1 MTILDV
7 RRRDAAK
14 VDRCLSSDGLR
25 GIRWCYNANIFTRG
39 ANHLDYR
46 REEQACSRISGGIS
60 DDIHSRWPSKSYPLA
75 SHICCPILTKFVP
88 GLSVPCWKA
97 QVAVHLSPG
106 GTCNAA
112 KDIAEEATGN
122 HEYFCKQLSDM
133 GISYLHVKLADD
145 QDERHGGKII
155 PIE

>member
-1 MTILDV
+1 MGYE
-7 RRRDAAK
+7 A
-14 VDRCLSSDGLR
+14 SDG
-25 GIRWCYNANIFTRG
+25 ATMPIFSLAVPTISTTVER
-39 ANHLDYR
+39 HRLVHV
-46 REEQACSRISGGIS
+46 SGGIS
-60 DDIHSRWPSKSYPLA
+60 DDIDSRWPSKSYPLA

-145 QDERHGGKII
+145 HDERHGGKII